1 MDNIKKEMKRMNINI
16 VGISEVRWTGA
27 GQMRYQ
33 DCTII
38 YSGGDEHQRGV
49 GLILDPVSSKALK
62 GFWAVNDR
70 IIVAKLN
77 GKPFDIG
84 LIQINAPTA
93 DKDEEVVEQFYEDL
107 DKSMKQLKS
116 QDIKIVMGDF
126 NSKVGKERVENIVGP
141 FGIGEMNARGER
153 LTDWCRENKFIVT
166 NTWFKNHPRRMWTWK
181 SPGDRSRNQIDFIL
195 IQERFRNSMK
205 SSKSMPGADGGSDH
219 VPVIGIMKVKLRKL
233 KKSKRTPRLDF
244 NILKTDKDLRNTFK
258 ISVKNKFDGLDNL
271 TTAEERWQKMKESIQ
286 ETAGELIPETNR
298 KEHKSWMT
306 EDILNL
312 MEERR
317 KAKNDD
323 NLYNRI
329 NKTIRNNCNEAK
341 EQWIN
346 SQCQE
351 IENNMSGD
359 TKYMHQK
366 IKEITA
372 QKSISK
378 SGCIKSKTGNILM
391 DKNDILKRWS
401 EYIEDLFYDTRG
413 PTPTIES
420 TIEGPAILKEEVEH
434 ALSKMKQGKATGP
447 DGVPAEAIVALE
459 DLGITEITKLMNI
472 IYDTGEIPV
481 DMKKSIS
488 ITLPKKPGTTDCEQ
502 HRTISL
508 MSHLTKIL
516 LRIIMKRV
524 RNKLSPEI
532 AKSQFGFVSDSG
544 TRNAIFTL
552 QTLME
557 RSVEAQK
564 DLYLCFID
572 YSKAFDRVRHEDL
585 FKILTKLTIDGKDL
599 RILQNLYWEQE
610 AAIRI
615 DGEYSE
621 FKPICRGVRQGCVM
635 SPDLFNIYSEMIL
648 RNINDHK
655 GVKVNG
661 HNITNLRY
669 ADDTVL
675 IAGSENELQ
684 AALDIVT
691 EESGKMGLELN
702 AKKTECM
709 VISKK
714 GQIPTC
720 NIRCK
725 GENIKQSNQFKYLG
739 FLITSDA

>member
-1 MDNIKKEMKRMNINI
+1 
-16 VGISEVRWTGA
+16 
-27 GQMRYQ
+27 
-33 DCTII
+33 
-38 YSGGDEHQRGV
+38 
-49 GLILDPVSSKALK
+49 
-62 GFWAVNDR
+62 
-70 IIVAKLN
+70 
-77 GKPFDIG
+77 
-84 LIQINAPTA
+84 
-93 DKDEEVVEQFYEDL
+93 
-107 DKSMKQLKS
+107 
-116 QDIKIVMGDF
+116 
-126 NSKVGKERVENIVGP
+126 
-141 FGIGEMNARGER
+141 
-153 LTDWCRENKFIVT
+153 
-166 NTWFKNHPRRMWTWK
+166 
-181 SPGDRSRNQIDFIL
+181 
-195 IQERFRNSMK
+195 
-205 SSKSMPGADGGSDH
+205 
-219 VPVIGIMKVKLRKL
+219 
-233 KKSKRTPRLDF
+233 
-244 NILKTDKDLRNTFK
+244 
-258 ISVKNKFDGLDNL
+258 
-271 TTAEERWQKMKESIQ
+271 
-286 ETAGELIPETNR
+286 
-298 KEHKSWMT
+298 
-306 EDILNL
+306 
-312 MEERR
+312 
-317 KAKNDD
+317 
-323 NLYNRI
+323 
-329 NKTIRNNCNEAK
+329 
-341 EQWIN
+341 
-346 SQCQE
+346 
-351 IENNMSGD
+351 MSGD

-447 DGVPAEAIVALE
+447 DGVPAEAIVGLE

-481 DMKKSIS
+481 DMKKSIF
-488 ITLPKKPGTTDCEQ
+488 ITLPKKPGTADCEQ

-524 RNKLSPEI
+524 KNKLSPEL

-557 RSVEAQK
+557 RSVEVQK

-572 YSKAFDRVRHEDL
+572 YSKAVDRVRHEDL
-585 FKILTKLTIDGKDL
+585 FKILTKLNIDGKDL

-615 DGEYSE
+615 DGSE

-648 RNINDHK
+648 RNINEHK

-661 HNITNLRY
+661 HSITNLRY

-675 IAGSENELQ
+675 VAGSENELQ

-691 EESGKMGLELN
+691 EESGKRGLELN

-714 GQIPTC
+714 GQNPLVTSGAKARTSHNQISL
-720 NIRCK
+720 NI
-725 GENIKQSNQFKYLG
+725 LG
-739 FLITSDA
+739 S